1 MIDKKYADYSWEKA
15 SALLNI
21 DSPTGFTKKAAEFV
35 KKEFSAL
42 GFPAEYTVKGG
53 VLADLGG
60 KDDNNALLLEAH
72 TDTLGGMVAEVKSNG
87 RLRITPLG
95 GMNAC
100 NAETENVRIY
110 RAKYMRARF
119 SFVTLQFTLTAIFRL
134 FRVLGTASKS
144 LSTRT

>member
-15 SALLNI
+15 STLLNI
-21 DSPTGFTKKAAEFV
+21 DSPTGYTKKAAEFV

-100 NAETENVRIY
+100 NAETE
-110 RAKYMRARF
+110 
-119 SFVTLQFTLTAIFRL
+119 L
-134 FRVLGTASKS
+134 S
-144 LSTRT
+144 LIHI